1 MTRETKN
8 IHQLGLEVDL
18 TPESSQEDE
27 QAIIEALEGYLRRT
41 SLAQAHPLPRW
52 VRW

>member
-1 MTRETKN
+1 MTLETKN
-8 IHQLGLEVDL
+8 IHQLGLEAGL
-18 TPESSQEDE
+18 TQEPSYEDE
-27 QAIIEALEGYLRRT
+27 QAIIDALEGYLRRT